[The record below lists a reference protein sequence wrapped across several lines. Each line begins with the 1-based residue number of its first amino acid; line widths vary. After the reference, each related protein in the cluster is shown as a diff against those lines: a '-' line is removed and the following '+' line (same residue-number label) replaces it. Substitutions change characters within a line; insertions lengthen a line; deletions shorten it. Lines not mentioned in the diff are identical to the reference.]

1 MGSSPNHKRA
11 SVCTS
16 IYGKEKVDTRRLPCG
31 TIPIVRFKCATV
43 GIATHELWRTIPIA
57 RCKPSTIGI
66 VSHGSMMERMK
77 LHPRLLFTLGDV
89 AGIGPEVVAKAWDE
103 LQSICRPTVIGD
115 VDWMRRATRFTQY
128 PLDVMPIRDPDDA
141 RPSPQHIPC
150 LQGTTQDLSEV
161 VAGKISPASGRAA
174 YDFLCTAIDLTLAG
188 RADGIVTLPLHKEGL
203 HAAGRKYPGHTE
215 ILAERTGIKNFAMM
229 LYAPPGPS
237 LSHGIGVVHVTL
249 HMALHDVFRHITTEA
264 ILEKIHLLQS
274 VMDKLGK
281 GSPRLA
287 VAALNPHA
295 GDGGLFGD
303 EETKILMPAVE
314 RAKQAGIDVAG
325 PLPSD
330 TLFVQAQRGQ
340 FDGIV
345 AMYHDQGHIALKLLT
360 GLAAVNVTL
369 GLPIVRTSVAHG
381 TAYDIAG
388 QGRADHRSLL
398 EAAKVAVL
406 LVRA

>member
-1 MGSSPNHKRA
+1 MECMKRQ
-11 SVCTS
+11 
-16 IYGKEKVDTRRLPCG
+16 
-31 TIPIVRFKCATV
+31 
-43 GIATHELWRTIPIA
+43 
-57 RCKPSTIGI
+57 
-66 VSHGSMMERMK
+66 
-77 LHPRLLFTLGDV
+77 PRLLFTLGDV
-89 AGIGPEVVAKAWDE
+89 AGIGPEVVAKAWAE

-115 VDWMRRATRFTQY
+115 VAWMRKATQFSQS
-128 PLDVMPIRDPDDA
+128 PLDVVPIQDLDGA
-141 RPSPQHIPC
+141 KPSQQEIPC
-150 LQGTTQDLSEV
+150 LQSTTQVLSEV
-161 VAGKISPASGRAA
+161 VAGKISAVSGRAA

-188 RADGIVTLPLHKEGL
+188 QADGIVTLPLHKEGL
-203 HAAGRKYPGHTE
+203 HAAGLKYPGHTE
-215 ILAERTGIKNFAMM
+215 ILAERTGVKNFAMM

-237 LSHGIGVVHVTL
+237 LARGIGVVHVTL
-249 HMALHDVFRHITTEA
+249 HMALHDVFRHITTAA

-274 VMDKLGK
+274 VMGKLGT

-314 RAKQAGIDVAG
+314 RAKQAGIHVAG

-381 TAYDIAG
+381 TAYDVAG
-388 QGRADHRSLL
+388 KGRADHRSLL
-398 EAAKVAVL
+398 EAAKVAAL
-406 LVRA
+406 LVQA